1 MFVIVF
7 TEVGINS
14 LGVITDLSSEEGMRF
29 QSQLPVTAEDCL
41 ALHEIMEHHPESLLE
56 VQ

>member
-7 TEVGINS
+7 TDSGINS
-14 LGVITDLSSEEGMRF
+14 VGVITDLSSEEGVRF
-29 QSQLPVTAEDCL
+29 HKQAPVDADDCL
-41 ALHEIMEHHPESLLE
+41 ALHDIMEHNPESVLE